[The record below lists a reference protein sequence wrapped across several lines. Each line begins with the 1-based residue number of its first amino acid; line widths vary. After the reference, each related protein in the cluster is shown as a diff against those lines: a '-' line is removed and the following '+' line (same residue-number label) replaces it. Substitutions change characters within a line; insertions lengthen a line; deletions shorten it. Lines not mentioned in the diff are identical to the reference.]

1 MQTEEEVVPK
11 EMPLSSSS
19 SQLILC
25 CWQLVFSC
33 PAFCLYQC
41 NTSHL
46 EVILLL
52 QSVSEMNWLAF
63 PAPQSLPPPSP
74 PST

>member
-1 MQTEEEVVPK
+1 MQPEEEVVPK

-19 SQLILC
+19 FQLILF

-33 PAFCLYQC
+33 PAFCLYRY
-41 NTSHL
+41 NISYL

-52 QSVSEMNWLAF
+52 ESVSEMNWLAF